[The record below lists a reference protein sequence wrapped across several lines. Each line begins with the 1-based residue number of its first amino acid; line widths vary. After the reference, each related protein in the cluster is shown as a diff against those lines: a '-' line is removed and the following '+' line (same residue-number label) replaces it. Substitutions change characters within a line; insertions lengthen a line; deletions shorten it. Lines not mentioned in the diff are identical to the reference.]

1 MICTEYLR
9 LMRQLAFLTFFW
21 KIGNFW
27 KFDTALTMH
36 LVLTKLR

>member
-9 LMRQLAFLTFFW
+9 LMGQLAFLKLFW
-21 KIGNFW
+21 KIGKFL